1 MQVTF
6 DFSHEETMIG
16 VYTLAGVYI
25 LLCTPLNVY
34 YTYQIWSLYKQNE
47 PFITKRRPMVVIA
60 SSILFNIYGA
70 ICRPIA
76 DYLRATG
83 TGPAHLMGALIQL
96 YQIIPVFICIRLW
109 LLFFD
114 YKKQIFALNHQWKCT
129 ITQKE
134 KATSWT
140 HKYRCLGNGKIVSAV
155 GLSFSGIIQVGL
167 VYVLS
172 A

>member
-16 VYTLAGVYI
+16 VYILAGVYI

-47 PFITKRRPMVVIA
+47 PFITKRRPMIVIV
-60 SSILFNIYGA
+60 SSISFNIYGA

-83 TGPAHLMGALIQL
+83 RGPILLMWILVQAIQVV
-96 YQIIPVFICIRLW
+96 IVFICIRLW

-114 YKKQIFALNHQWKCT
+114 YNKQIHALNHRWKCT
-129 ITQKE
+129 ITRKE
-134 KATSWT
+134 EATSWT
-140 HKYRCLGNGKIVSAV
+140 HQHRWLGNGKIVSAL
-155 GLSFSGIIQVGL
+155 GLFFAVIVNI
-167 VYVLS
+167 VLAYLLS
-172 A
+172 E